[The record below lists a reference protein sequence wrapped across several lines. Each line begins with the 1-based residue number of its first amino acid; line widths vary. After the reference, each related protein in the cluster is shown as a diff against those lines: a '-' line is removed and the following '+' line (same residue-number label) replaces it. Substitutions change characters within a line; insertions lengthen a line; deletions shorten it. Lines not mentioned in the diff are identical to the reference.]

1 MDRHGGCQ
9 HPRGGREAPER
20 SVSDDRYDAA
30 IDEVL
35 HAAHDVRGALQ
46 AWDED
51 LLEARRQRA
60 LGNPVVAI
68 VDNGIAQGARDR
80 RVAVEG
86 AIAGY
91 RSAVMRLRVAAVL
104 TLVDG
109 EGMTLTAAAKQLRIS
124 RQMASRLYA
133 TAQPDVR
140 PPIMPGR
147 SRRNPG

>member
-1 MDRHGGCQ
+1 
-9 HPRGGREAPER
+9 
-20 SVSDDRYDAA
+20 VSDDRYDRA

-35 HAAHDVRGALQ
+35 DATEDVREALQ

-51 LLEARRQRA
+51 LLEARRQRG

-68 VDNGIAQGARDR
+68 VDNGIGQGSRDR
-80 RVAVEG
+80 RVAVDE

-91 RSAVMRLRVAAVL
+91 RSAVMRLRAAAVL
-104 TLVDG
+104 ALVDG

-133 TAQPDVR
+133 TAQPGVR
-140 PPIMPGR
+140 RPDQAR
-147 SRRNPG
+147 LL